1 MAHETK
7 VSQVMTGEVVVADLN
22 NSIKQVQDLF
32 VEYDMHHLPVV
43 DDDKVIGIISQT
55 DLLNC
60 YDKLLED
67 GKTVSLENLN
77 STFTVES
84 VMTPKPV
91 SVAPVTT
98 LRTAADM
105 MDEHHCHSL
114 PVVDHG
120 KIAGILTARDVV
132 KYVGQEED

>member
-1 MAHETK
+1 
-7 VSQVMTGEVVVADLN
+7 MTGEVVVAELGN
-22 NSIKQVQDLF
+22 TIKQVQDLF
-32 VEYDMHHLPVV
+32 VEFDMHHLPVV

-60 YDKLLED
+60 YDELLSS
-67 GKTVSLENLN
+67 GKEVNLENLN
-77 STFTVES
+77 STFTVKG
-84 VMTPKPV
+84 VMTSKPV

-98 LRTAADM
+98 LRTAAEM

-114 PVVDHG
+114 PVIEHG

-132 KYVGQEED
+132 KFVGSNGD

>member
-1 MAHETK
+1 
-7 VSQVMTGEVVVADLN
+7 MTGEVVVADLN

-60 YDKLLED
+60 YDKLLEE
-67 GKTVSLENLN
+67 GKTVSIDNLN
-77 STFTVES
+77 STFSVKD
-84 VMTPKPV
+84 VMTAKPV

-98 LRTAADM
+98 LKTAAEM
-105 MDEHHCHSL
+105 MDDKHCHSL
-114 PVVDHG
+114 PVVEHG

-132 KYVGQEED
+132 KYVGSQES